1 MLKLLGSTLILGA
14 GVWLRWNT
22 LTQRR
27 RMRRVLE
34 ECLAALRRMA
44 EEIRMART
52 ALLLLLERLAGQ
64 CGPDAAVLFSGAA
77 AALRRGEPLTPVWR
91 TLSEKLP
98 LPLESREVLA
108 DLGAD
113 LHGDEEAVCK
123 AISLAVQRLEQHRE
137 DLENS
142 RQAEE
147 KRVTALCFSG
157 AALLV
162 ILLI

>member
-1 MLKLLGSTLILGA
+1 M
-14 GVWLRWNT
+14 
-22 LTQRR
+22 
-27 RMRRVLE
+27 
-34 ECLAALRRMA
+34 
-44 EEIRMART
+44 
-52 ALLLLLERLAGQ
+52 
-64 CGPDAAVLFSGAA
+64 
-77 AALRRGEPLTPVWR
+77 
-91 TLSEKLP
+91 
-98 LPLESREVLA
+98 
-108 DLGAD
+108 
-113 LHGDEEAVCK
+113 CK

>member
-34 ECLAALRRMA
+34 ECPAALRRMA

-52 ALLLLLERLAGQ
+52 ALPLLLERLAGQ

-113 LHGDEEAVCK
+113 LHGDEEAVCR
-123 AISLAVQRLEQHRE
+123 AILLAVQRLEQHRE

>member
-14 GVWLRWNT
+14 GAWLRWNT
-22 LTQRR
+22 LAQQR

-52 ALLLLLERLAGQ
+52 ALPLLLERLAGQ
-64 CGPDAAVLFSGAA
+64 CGPDVAVLFSGAA
-77 AALRRGEPLTPVWR
+77 AALRRGESLAPSGGLCLRDCRCRLKAGRSWR
-91 TLSEKLP
+91 TWERIYTETRRRCARQFHWRCSGWSSTGRIWK
-98 LPLESREVLA
+98 
-108 DLGAD
+108 
-113 LHGDEEAVCK
+113 
-123 AISLAVQRLEQHRE
+123 
-137 DLENS
+137 NS